1 MEQNYVTVTLCM
13 RGCKLWSITDGIS
26 DLGFRAV
33 CFIGTAKICG
43 SRSKK
48 YYGVS
53 PSICPSMGSQQQTRC
68 CRFAAVV
75 FKSVFFQVCSVF
87 CIGISNYCDIGSV
100 FRFFFASDAAVM
112 LMYSISKQNVELFAT
127 QHFGVLIQCDRNYML
142 TGRHIFSV
150 FWF

>member
-13 RGCKLWSITDGIS
+13 RGCKLWSIRDGIS
-26 DLGFRAV
+26 DLDFRAV

-75 FKSVFFQVCSVF
+75 FKSVFFKFVPYSVSVF
-87 CIGISNYCDIGSV
+87 QTIAISVRFFG
-100 FRFFFASDAAVM
+100 FFFASDAAVM